1 MAISVFKDQERTI
14 RLSQDKD
21 LFEKYFKPLV
31 GLPQSDN
38 HHGMDAMQHTVA
50 VVRSVENVL
59 TELEKTQDIKF
70 NDEEIM
76 ALHIAALFH
85 DTGKAKVKVEIRPN
99 EFDYKGHAEASAVI
113 LTKFYDFI
121 ESKLTPKLD
130 KALKLAIWLVRE
142 HTNFHMAIKSNNLHK
157 WVVDNIRSGDF
168 DAIFIY
174 REMVRTMA
182 VLSAS
187 DAASKYAVCGDEYHD
202 AIIRYTAE
210 RYAAFSEIDSL
221 NIPVNVLDI
230 KADGDNLD
238 KREAERILY
247 MCWNGE
253 IQNTPEQVKSAIA
266 RYRANKKYTV
276 SIDY

>member
-85 DTGKAKVKVEIRPN
+85 DTA
-99 EFDYKGHAEASAVI
+99 
-113 LTKFYDFI
+113 
-121 ESKLTPKLD
+121 
-130 KALKLAIWLVRE
+130 
-142 HTNFHMAIKSNNLHK
+142 
-157 WVVDNIRSGDF
+157 
-168 DAIFIY
+168 
-174 REMVRTMA
+174 
-182 VLSAS
+182 
-187 DAASKYAVCGDEYHD
+187 
-202 AIIRYTAE
+202 
-210 RYAAFSEIDSL
+210 
-221 NIPVNVLDI
+221 
-230 KADGDNLD
+230 
-238 KREAERILY
+238 
-247 MCWNGE
+247 
-253 IQNTPEQVKSAIA
+253 
-266 RYRANKKYTV
+266 
-276 SIDY
+276 